1 MQQRTRRGIQAA
13 VVTGGLWM
21 MGAGF
26 AAADHGIVPTDGVLP
41 PVDTTVPAAVDP
53 TTLDLE
59 QPALIDSEDTNVAA
73 TLPRELSDGGRPEG
87 LGEAVRGTEPL
98 GVPAQGRAHPE
109 LEQVPARLGAA
120 VQQAVPGSGE
130 RAAKR
135 PADHVIPFVGPLDD
149 LLAAD
154 EVAEPEDFDPFAL
167 NPSDYLLPATGVP
180 ALPVDGVVAPPSV
193 RSDIPAADL
202 VEDTVLLPAVGQ
214 LDLAGPAVLPAADL
228 PEADVPELLGAD
240 LPELPEAEL
249 PEFPEAELPDLP
261 GAELPTMEYPGLTDA
276 LAALEQGMPARAER
290 DLPTTQFHVPEL
302 TEATSNKHVQIPL
315 DRELQTDK
323 LGRTRS
329 DAEAF
334 RGTSTDPVEPSQVGS
349 MSGYLPLD
357 ELYGA
362 EEAIDELPT
371 TGVGAHRPDTA
382 GLVSIATG
390 QRII

>member
-1 MQQRTRRGIQAA
+1 
-13 VVTGGLWM
+13 
-21 MGAGF
+21 
-26 AAADHGIVPTDGVLP
+26 
-41 PVDTTVPAAVDP
+41 
-53 TTLDLE
+53 
-59 QPALIDSEDTNVAA
+59 
-73 TLPRELSDGGRPEG
+73 
-87 LGEAVRGTEPL
+87 
-98 GVPAQGRAHPE
+98 
-109 LEQVPARLGAA
+109 

-228 PEADVPELLGAD
+228 PEADVPELPGAD

-329 DAEAF
+329 NAEAF

-382 GLVSIATG
+382 GLVSVATG